1 MKSDTQNKS
10 PTHFKVPRRV
20 PCKKIYADLL
30 RPDFRVILS
39 TQHFEVK
46 FQNFWLWQV
55 NLWHKLEKYARM
67 QCLHKAI
74 VK

>member
-39 TQHFEVK
+39 TQHFLRLNSK
-46 FQNFWLWQV
+46 TFDYD
-55 NLWHKLEKYARM
+55 K
-67 QCLHKAI
+67 
-74 VK
+74 

>member
-1 MKSDTQNKS
+1 MKSDAQKQS

-20 PCKKIYADLL
+20 PCKKIYPDLL

-46 FQNFWLWQV
+46 FLIMTSEP
-55 NLWHKLEKYARM
+55 LT
-67 QCLHKAI
+67 
-74 VK
+74 